1 MAFPT
6 DAESFSREY
15 GCTEAEWRG
24 WLRGPAVG
32 EVPATP
38 QGADAARVTL
48 AEGHLSLRWTVLPER
63 RIALVRLPRLQVDF
77 RFEGVPLA
85 ARQAWLKRFDLHT
98 QRGGG

>member
-6 DAESFSREY
+6 DADTFSREY
-15 GCTEAEWRG
+15 GCTEAEWCG

-32 EVPATP
+32 EAPGTP
-38 QGADAARVTL
+38 EGTDAMRLDL
-48 AEGHLSLRWTVLPER
+48 AGGRLLLRWTVLPER

-85 ARQAWLKRFDLHT
+85 QRQAWLKRFDLHT